1 MKGKILSYYPALRRD
16 VRRKEKAAIGPFG
29 YFFLSS
35 LGEFRSEQ
43 RRTNRLL
50 LDQFTD
56 AESVKI

>member
-35 LGEFRSEQ
+35 LGE
-43 RRTNRLL
+43 
-50 LDQFTD
+50 
-56 AESVKI
+56 